1 MAVGVKWK
9 SGGNGKLLAKLK
21 KIGKGAKKAKLTAGF
36 YKDAK
41 YEDGTPVAQVAAANN
56 FGTLDSGGFIPP
68 RPFFNNA
75 INENKDK
82 WAEDY
87 SKALKK
93 TDYDIERSA
102 KLVGEE
108 MRADI
113 IKKIDKGSYAP
124 NAESTK
130 HYKATAPGTH
140 NQDPL
145 KDTRYMMA
153 NVAYSY
159 NDNQEQYDEA
169 LKASVAKQIE
179 YNKKQRAKQIERR
192 KKRK

>member
-1 MAVGVKWK
+1 MAAGVKFT
-9 SGGNGKLLAKLK
+9 GGGKLLTKLK
-21 KIGKGAKKAKLTAGF
+21 KIAKNSKKTRITAGF

-68 RPFFNNA
+68 RPFFNDA

-113 IKKIDKGSYAP
+113 QEKINTNNYPMNKWSTIRASGYLEEHYEGRGKKRHMTYV
-124 NAESTK
+124 STEK
-130 HYKATAPGTH
+130 E
-140 NQDPL
+140 PL
-145 KDTRYMMA
+145 KDTYHMMRS
-153 NVAYSY
+153 VAYQY
-159 NDNQEQYDEA
+159 NDEKEQYAE
-169 LKASVAKQIE
+169 
-179 YNKKQRAKQIERR
+179 N
-192 KKRK
+192 

>member
-1 MAVGVKWK
+1 MAAGVKFT
-9 SGGNGKLLAKLK
+9 GGGKLLTKLK
-21 KIGKGAKKAKLTAGF
+21 KMAKNSKKARLTAGF
-36 YKDAK
+36 YEGAK

-68 RPFFNNA
+68 RPFFTDAVNK
-75 INENKDK
+75 NKDK
-82 WAEDY
+82 WAEHY
-87 SKALKK
+87 GQALKE
-93 TDYDIERSA
+93 TDYDVERSA

-113 IKKIDKGSYAP
+113 VKQIDKGSYVP

-140 NQDPL
+140 NQNPL

-159 NDNQEQYDEA
+159 NDGKEQYDEA

-179 YNKKQRAKQIERR
+179 YNKKQRAKKIERR
-192 KKRK
+192 KKNKN